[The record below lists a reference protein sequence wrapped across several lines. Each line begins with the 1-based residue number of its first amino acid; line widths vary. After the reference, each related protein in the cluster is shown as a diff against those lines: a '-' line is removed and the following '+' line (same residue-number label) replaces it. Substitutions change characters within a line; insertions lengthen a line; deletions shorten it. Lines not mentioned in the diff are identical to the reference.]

1 MKQII
6 VLATRNQGKVKEL
19 RKMLADF
26 PVEIRSLSDFGPLP
40 EVEEDGA
47 TFDDNAYKKALFT
60 AKALGLPAMADDSGL
75 TVQALDGAPGVYS
88 ARYAGDDADDA
99 ANIAKLLQEM
109 EGRSDRRAA
118 FVCVLS
124 LAVPSG
130 PALTYEGSC
139 EGEITNEPRG
149 EQGFGYDP
157 VMFYPPLGK
166 TFAEMEPAEKN
177 RVSHRGQA
185 MAQMRQEFDKVLKW
199 LEQRL
204 AEEKDPKPD
213 HREFEHNDWSREVM
227 VK

>member
-19 RKMLADF
+19 QEMLQGFAVDL
-26 PVEIRSLSDFGPLP
+26 RSLADFGPLP
-40 EVEEDGA
+40 EVVEDGA

-75 TVQALDGAPGVYS
+75 VVEALGGEPGVHS
-88 ARYAGDDADDA
+88 ARYAGEEADDA

-109 EGRSDRRAA
+109 EGKNDRRAA

-130 PALTYEGSC
+130 PALTYEGRC
-139 EGEITNEPRG
+139 EGVITEAPRG
-149 EQGFGYDP
+149 SGGFGYDP
-157 VMFYPPLGK
+157 VMFYPPLNK
-166 TFAEMEPAEKN
+166 TFAEMDAAEKN
-177 RVSHRGQA
+177 RISHRGQA
-185 MAQMRQEFDKVLKW
+185 MAQVRDEFDKVLKW

-204 AEEKDPKPD
+204 SETKEPKPD
-213 HREFEHNDWSREVM
+213 HSAFEHNDWSREVM